1 MTVMV
6 DQSAPL
12 ASLHSALRKTLAA
25 MQQEAQSRPG
35 RRCVACPSP
44 AAPPPPSPTQT
55 SPPRAGAGLAAPLLS
70 SLQPRWRTSRGRRQ
84 AGAGVRWSASW
95 CRWRRGTGRWR
106 RPCRCSPP
114 GGWCPGRGSAASRP
128 VQIARFGAFKTCIV
142 NQLPY
147 CFFFKHL
154 LRFNMLNGRLCIIAL
169 QRNCTIFV

>member
-25 MQQEAQSRPG
+25 MQQEAQSRQG

-106 RPCRCSPP
+106 GPCRCSPP
-114 GGWCPGRGSAASRP
+114 AGWCPGRGSAASKP
-128 VQIARFGAFKTCIV
+128 VQIARFGAFQLLEKVSENCLLV
-142 NQLPY
+142 NLH
-147 CFFFKHL
+147 C
-154 LRFNMLNGRLCIIAL
+154 
-169 QRNCTIFV
+169 